1 MKRSTEHILTTH
13 VGSLPRPDDLMALYR
28 DNASDDTLQPHL
40 RAAINGIVR
49 RQTETG
55 IVIVNDGEFGKAMR
69 SAMDFGAWW
78 SYVYP
83 RLAGFELSEQQAKK
97 GRAAWTYGSK
107 ERKEFAE
114 FYAAEA
120 SAAAS
125 AARQS
130 GSSSAQ
136 LYGLR
141 CTSPVKYVG
150 NAVVKRDLENLAA
163 AARASGV
170 EEAFMTAVSP
180 ATLQILPN
188 EYYESA
194 EDYTWALAEAIREEY
209 KAIVDAG
216 FILQIDDPA
225 MVDIYDWW
233 FSMDDDVAG
242 YRKWAAFQVEAV
254 NHALQGIPEDRVRF
268 HICWGS
274 WHGPHKGDV
283 GLKDVVDLLLKVK
296 AQGYSV
302 EAGNVRHEHEWKVWR
317 DTKLPDGKVLIPG
330 VVSHATNVLE
340 HPELVADRIVRLA
353 KLVGRENVIASTD
366 CGLGGRVHPQI
377 AWAKLIALA
386 EGARLATDE
395 LWH

>member
-1 MKRSTEHILTTH
+1 MKRSDQRIITTH

-28 DNASDDTLQPHL
+28 ENASDESLQPQL
-40 RAAINGIVR
+40 RSAVSDIVR
-49 RQTETG
+49 RQSANG
-55 IVIVNDGEFGKAMR
+55 IDVVNDGEFGKAMR

-78 SYVYP
+78 SYVYS
-83 RLAGFELSEQQAKK
+83 RLAGYELREEQAMK
-97 GRAAWTYGSK
+97 GRAAWTFGSK

-120 SAAAS
+120 SAAATAS
-125 AARQS
+125 QGGTSTAR
-130 GSSSAQ
+130 
-136 LYGLR
+136 LYGLT
-141 CTSPVKYVG
+141 CTGPVKYVG
-150 NAVVKRDLENLAA
+150 HDAIKRDIENLAA
-163 AARASGV
+163 AVRATRV
-170 EEAFMTAVSP
+170 EDAFMTAVSP

-188 EYYESA
+188 CHYKSA
-194 EDYTWALAEAIREEY
+194 EDYTFALAEAIGEEY

-225 MVDIYDWW
+225 LVDIYDWW
-233 FSMDDDVAG
+233 FSMNDDIAG
-242 YRKWAAFQVEAV
+242 FRKWAAIQVEAV

-283 GLKDVVDLLLKVK
+283 PLKEVVDLLLKVR

-302 EAGNVRHEHEWKVWR
+302 EAGNVRHEHEWKVWQN
-317 DTKLPDGKVLIPG
+317 TKLPAGKVLIPG

-340 HPELVADRIVRLA
+340 HPELVADRIVRFA
-353 KLVGRENVIASTD
+353 QTVGRENVIASTD

-377 AWAKLIALA
+377 AWAKLQALA
-386 EGARLATDE
+386 EGARVATKQ
-395 LWH
+395 LWSS

>member
-1 MKRSTEHILTTH
+1 MKRSTGRVLTTH

-28 DNASDDTLQPHL
+28 DNASDESLQL
-40 RAAINGIVR
+40 RLRSAIGDVVR
-49 RQTETG
+49 RQVESG
-55 IVIVNDGEFGKAMR
+55 IDVVNDGEFGKAMR

-83 RLAGFELSEQQAKK
+83 RLAGYELREEQAKK
-97 GRAAWTYGSK
+97 GRAAWTFGSK

-120 SAAAS
+120 SAAATAS
-125 AARQS
+125 QGGTSTAR
-130 GSSSAQ
+130 
-136 LYGLR
+136 LYGLT
-141 CTSPVKYVG
+141 CTAPVKYVG
-150 NAVVKRDLENLAA
+150 HTAIKRDIENLTAA
-163 AARASGV
+163 VRANRV
-170 EEAFMTAVSP
+170 EDAFMTAVSP

-188 EYYESA
+188 EYYKSR
-194 EDYTWALAEAIREEY
+194 EDYTFALAEAIREEY

-225 MVDIYDWW
+225 LVDIYDWW
-233 FSMDDDVAG
+233 FSMNDDVAG
-242 YRKWAAFQVEAV
+242 YRKWAEFQVEAV

-283 GLKDVVDLLLKVK
+283 ELKDVVDLLLKVK

-302 EAGNVRHEHEWKVWR
+302 EAGNVRHEHEWKVWQN
-317 DTKLPDGKVLIPG
+317 TKLPDGKLVVPG

-340 HPELVADRIVRLA
+340 HPELVADRIVRFA
-353 KLVGRENVIASTD
+353 KAVGRENVIASTD
-366 CGLGGRVHPQI
+366 CGLGGRVHPQL
-377 AWAKLIALA
+377 AWAKLQALT
-386 EGARLATDE
+386 EGASLATKQ
-395 LWH
+395 LWP

>member
-1 MKRSTEHILTTH
+1 MKRSTQRILTTH

-28 DNASDDTLQPHL
+28 DDAPDATLQPRL
-40 RAAINGIVR
+40 RAAIGDVVR
-49 RQTETG
+49 RQASSG
-55 IVIVNDGEFGKAMR
+55 IDVVNDGEFGKAMR

-83 RLAGFELSEQQAKK
+83 RLQGFELSAEQAKK
-97 GRAAWTYGSK
+97 GRGAWTHGSK
-107 ERKEFAE
+107 ERKDFAE

-130 GSSSAQ
+130 GSSTAT
-136 LYGLR
+136 LYGLT
-141 CTSPVKYVG
+141 CTSPVKYTG
-150 NAVVKRDLENLAA
+150 HAAIQRDIDNLAA
-163 AARASGV
+163 AARTAGV
-170 EEAFMTAVSP
+170 EEVFMTAVSP

-188 EYYESA
+188 AYYKSA

-225 MVDIYDWW
+225 LVDIYDWW
-233 FSMDDDVAG
+233 FSMNGDVAG

-254 NHALQGIPEDRVRF
+254 NHALKGIPEDRVRF

-274 WHGPHKGDV
+274 WHGPHQGDV
-283 GLKDVVDLLLKVK
+283 ELKDVADLLIKVK

-302 EAGNVRHEHEWKVWR
+302 EAGNVRHEHEWKVWKNI
-317 DTKLPDGKVLIPG
+317 KLPDGKVLIPG

-353 KLVGRENVIASTD
+353 NVVGRDNVIASTD
-366 CGLGGRVHPQI
+366 CGLGGRLHPQL
-377 AWAKLIALA
+377 AWAKLGALA
-386 EGARLATDE
+386 EGARLASRE
-395 LWH
+395 LWR

>member
-1 MKRSTEHILTTH
+1 VKLSDQRTITTH
-13 VGSLPRPDDLMALYR
+13 VGSLPRPDDLMALYAA
-28 DNASDDTLQPHL
+28 NAADDKLQPRL
-40 RAAINGIVR
+40 RSAVGDIVR
-49 RQTETG
+49 RQAESG
-55 IVIVNDGEFGKAMR
+55 IDVVNDGEFGKAMR
-69 SAMDFGAWW
+69 SSMDFGAWW

-83 RLAGFELSEQQAKK
+83 RLAGYELSEEQAKK
-97 GRAAWTYGSK
+97 GRGAWTFGSK

-130 GSSSAQ
+130 GSSTAT
-136 LYGLR
+136 LYGLT
-141 CTSPVKYVG
+141 CTAPVKYVG
-150 NAVVKRDLENLAA
+150 PAAIKRDIDNLAA
-163 AARASGV
+163 AVRTTET

-188 EYYESA
+188 SYYRNT
-194 EDYTWALAEAIREEY
+194 EDYTMALAEAIREEY

-216 FILQIDDPA
+216 FILQVDDPA
-225 MVDIYDWW
+225 LVDIYDWW
-233 FSMDDDVAG
+233 FSMNDDIAG
-242 YRKWAAFQVEAV
+242 YRKWAAFQVEAL

-283 GLKDVVDLLLKVK
+283 ELKDVVDLLLKVK

-302 EAGNVRHEHEWKVWR
+302 EAGNVRHEHEWKVWQ
-317 DTKLPDGKVLIPG
+317 DTKLPDGKVIIPG

-340 HPELVADRIVRLA
+340 HPELVADRILRYA
-353 KLVGRENVIASTD
+353 KVVGRENVIASTD

-377 AWAKLIALA
+377 AWAKLGALA
-386 EGARLATDE
+386 AGARLATKQ
-395 LWH
+395 LWT

>member
-1 MKRSTEHILTTH
+1 MKRSIERILTTH

-28 DNASDDTLQPHL
+28 DDATDDKLQPRL
-40 RAAINGIVR
+40 RSAVDDVVR
-49 RQTETG
+49 RQAETG
-55 IVIVNDGEFGKAMR
+55 IDVVNDGEFGKAMR

-83 RLAGFELSEQQAKK
+83 RLEGFELREEQAKK

-120 SAAAS
+120 SAAATAHQAGTS
-125 AARQS
+125 TAR
-130 GSSSAQ
+130 
-136 LYGLR
+136 LYGVT
-141 CTSPVKYVG
+141 CTAPVKYVG
-150 NAVVKRDLENLAA
+150 HAAIKRDIDNLAVA
-163 AARASGV
+163 VRSHRV
-170 EEAFMTAVSP
+170 EQAFMTAVSP

-188 EYYESA
+188 AYYKNA

-209 KAIVDAG
+209 KAIVEAG

-225 MVDIYDWW
+225 LVDIYDWW
-233 FSMDDDVAG
+233 FSMNDDIEG
-242 YRKWAAFQVEAV
+242 FRKWAGFQVDAV
-254 NHALQGIPEDRVRF
+254 NHALEGIPEDRVRF

-283 GLKDVVDLLLKVK
+283 GLRDVVDLLLRVK

-317 DTKLPDGKVLIPG
+317 DIKLPDGKLLIPG

-377 AWAKLIALA
+377 AWAKLAALA
-386 EGARLATDE
+386 EGARLATNE